1 MKKYLCLIWMGLM
14 SLGVATAQNVGGNTM
29 TLTLEEAIEL
39 ALSDNPTVKVANLEI
54 ERYDYVRKQTLSSLY
69 PQVDASM
76 QYSLALRRQ
85 EMAKGLSF
93 GGKNTFNSA
102 ASVSLPL
109 YAPAVYK
116 QLQLNRA
123 QMESAVESA
132 RATRIDMIA
141 SVRAAYYNVLLAK
154 QSLAVLQEAVLTTER
169 VVANTKSLY
178 DNGLASEY
186 DYLTAQVQLSNL
198 RPQVLQTESAIS
210 ITKLQLKMYLSLPE
224 EVDVEVVGTLD
235 SFRDKVLLS
244 GDYSRDLSDNTTLR
258 SLDIQ
263 ADMLKTQEKLIKA
276 SRMPVVAAFGQVS
289 YIVQEYVNISGF
301 SAIVGGGGGYG
312 DMGNNGNGGG
322 EEMPETM
329 AFTRAQAGATQS
341 TASQSKYWSQVPVSV
356 GAQVSIPLFA
366 GFKTVNQL
374 REVRN
379 QISQLNIQ
387 RQYAEA
393 GIRLQVEQ
401 AINTLLTARET
412 MLSNERTVEQAQ
424 KAYDISLTRYNAGA
438 GTILELNSS
447 QLSLTQAQL
456 SYSQSIYDYLSAYA
470 SYEKTLGTENM

>member
-1 MKKYLCLIWMGLM
+1 MKKYLCLICMGIL
-14 SLGVATAQNVGGNTM
+14 SLGTAMAQNVGDNKL
-29 TLTLEEAIEL
+29 TLTLEDAINL

-54 ERYDYVRKQTLSSLY
+54 ERYDYVRKQALSSLY
-69 PQVDASM
+69 PQVDASL

-85 EMAKGLSF
+85 EMTEGFSF
-93 GGKNTFNSA
+93 GGKNTFNTA

-109 YAPAVYK
+109 FVPAVYK
-116 QLQLNRA
+116 QLKLTDA

-141 SVRAAYYNVLLAK
+141 SVRAAYYNVLLAE
-154 QSLAVLQEAVLTTER
+154 QSLAVLNEAVLTTER
-169 VVANTKSLY
+169 VVENTKRMY

-198 RPQVLQTESAIS
+198 RPQVLQTENAVS
-210 ITKLQLKMYLSLPE
+210 ITKFQLKMYLSLPSDVE
-224 EVDVEVVGTLD
+224 VEVVGSLD

-244 GDYSRDLSDNTTLR
+244 EDYSRDINENTTLR
-258 SLDIQ
+258 NLDIQ
-263 ADMLKTQEKLIKA
+263 AEMLQYQEQLIKA

-289 YIVQEYVNISGF
+289 YIGQERVDLSGLMGGM
-301 SAIVGGGGGYG
+301 GGGA
-312 DMGNNGNGGG
+312 NTNPG
-322 EEMPETM
+322 EV
-329 AFTRAQAGATQS
+329 AAQTRAAA
-341 TASQSKYWSQVPVSV
+341 ASQSKFWWQCPISV

-379 QISQLNIQ
+379 QISQLNVQ
-387 RQYAEA
+387 RAYAEE

-401 AINTLLTARET
+401 AINTLITAREA
-412 MLSNERTVEQAQ
+412 MLSNERTVEQAE
-424 KAYDISLTRYNAGA
+424 KAYNISLTRYNAGA

-470 SYEKTLGTENM
+470 SYEKTLGVETM

>member
-1 MKKYLCLIWMGLM
+1 MKKFLCLICMGLM
-14 SLGVATAQNVGGNTM
+14 SLGVAMAQNAGGNTL
-29 TLTLEEAIEL
+29 TLTLEEAIDL

-69 PQVDASM
+69 PQVDASL

-85 EMAKGLSF
+85 EMTEGFSF
-93 GGKNTFNSA
+93 GGKNTFNTA
-102 ASVSLPL
+102 ASLSMPL
-109 YAPAVYK
+109 FVPAVYE
-116 QLQLNRA
+116 QLKLNST

-141 SVRAAYYNVLLAK
+141 SVRSAYYNVLLAQ

-198 RPQVLQTESAIS
+198 RPQVLQTENAIG
-210 ITKLQLKMYLSLPE
+210 ITKLQLKMYLSLPA

-235 SFRDKVLLS
+235 GFRDKVLLS
-244 GDYSRDLSDNTTLR
+244 EDYSRDISDNTTLR
-258 SLDIQ
+258 NLDIQ
-263 ADMLKTQEKLIKA
+263 AQMLRHQERLLKA
-276 SRMPVVAAFGQVS
+276 SRMPMVAAFGQIS
-289 YIVQEYVNISGF
+289 YIGQERVDLSGLMGGMAGGAGRQQ
-301 SAIVGGGGGYG
+301 SDIV
-312 DMGNNGNGGG
+312 
-322 EEMPETM
+322 
-329 AFTRAQAGATQS
+329 AQTRAAA
-341 TASQSKYWSQVPVSV
+341 ASQSKFWWQCPISV
-356 GAQVSIPLFA
+356 GAQISIPLFA

-374 REVRN
+374 REVNN
-379 QISQLNIQ
+379 QMSQLNIQ
-387 RQYAEA
+387 REYAEQ

-401 AINTLLTARET
+401 AINTLITARET

-424 KAYDISLTRYNAGA
+424 KAYDISYTRYNAGA

-470 SYEKTLGTENM
+470 NYQKTLGNEEL